1 MLIWSAERE
10 ATKQTDDSNVDD
22 VDRVLLPL
30 TNALLKAVRVR
41 VIMGIDRDE
50 DMGDTEEIPP
60 PYTPQLD
67 APTQLDAP
75 PSAPLSVPLASAL
88 AAQVTAKTKNQKRAD
103 RRRAKRLAEFNALI
117 ANSSQFEVDQIEKIR
132 RKEKNWNRA
141 QRRRKKKKGVEED
154 ASEPRRSAAAA
165 AAAGGGAEDQ
175 SDVRAAA

>member
-1 MLIWSAERE
+1 MLIWSAEGE

-60 PYTPQLD
+60 PYTP
-67 APTQLDAP
+67 QLDAP

-141 QRRRKKKKGVEED
+141 QRRRKKKKGAEED